1 MRVCIVDL
9 CRSYTDH
16 TSILYDTIY
25 IYNYIHR
32 SIGLS
37 FIRNSIDAD
46 YAEAGAANHLTQLEP
61 GQGRLLSV
69 SSQHIWK
76 TLSGQCVDYWDT
88 ESAILGLCMDM
99 ISCRRNVFCKSID
112 TVFSKERVK
121 D

>member
-61 GQGRLLSV
+61 GQGTPPISELTAYLENAFRPVCGLLG
-69 SSQHIWK
+69 HGIRNPW
-76 TLSGQCVDYWDT
+76 TLHGYDIVQTKRV
-88 ESAILGLCMDM
+88 LQ
-99 ISCRRNVFCKSID
+99 ID
-112 TVFSKERVK
+112 
-121 D
+121 